1 MPSDE
6 ELVKKLMGEVKELSE
21 VNRKLYA
28 CLDIGGTKIKHGVI
42 DDQGNIIEQGSCATE
57 AFMGAE
63 HIVKNCAVAVEIYK
77 LKYDL
82 SGIAVSTA
90 GVVNTDT
97 GSIIFAGKHLPG
109 YTGLNLK
116 QRLEAQCHLK
126 CYVENDVNCAGL
138 GEYWLGRG
146 QQAKSLVVLTLGT
159 NIGGC
164 IIIDGKLYHGA
175 GYAAGEFGLMPV
187 KDGMTFQERASARV
201 LIEKLA
207 KAKDMNPQDISLEQF
222 AQWYQEEDVD
232 ALNYVP
238 LWERELAHGL
248 AQLCCV
254 LNPEKIII
262 GGGISEYGELLLPGV
277 QREMARVL
285 EPALL
290 KNTEIAFAGLANNA
304 GMLGA
309 LYNFLSRERE
319 GM

>member
-1 MPSDE
+1 
-6 ELVKKLMGEVKELSE
+6 
-21 VNRKLYA
+21 
-28 CLDIGGTKIKHGVI
+28 
-42 DDQGNIIEQGSCATE
+42 
-57 AFMGAE
+57 
-63 HIVKNCAVAVEIYK
+63 
-77 LKYDL
+77 
-82 SGIAVSTA
+82 
-90 GVVNTDT
+90 
-97 GSIIFAGKHLPG
+97 
-109 YTGLNLK
+109 
-116 QRLEAQCHLK
+116 
-126 CYVENDVNCAGL
+126 
-138 GEYWLGRG
+138 
-146 QQAKSLVVLTLGT
+146 
-159 NIGGC
+159 
-164 IIIDGKLYHGA
+164 
-175 GYAAGEFGLMPV
+175 
-187 KDGMTFQERASARV
+187 
-201 LIEKLA
+201 
-207 KAKDMNPQDISLEQF
+207 MNPQDISLEQF

-262 GGGISEYGELLLPGV
+262 GGGISEYGELILPGV